1 MVFEFIILGREFF
14 LFIYLWIELPW
25 FPAGTSHRGIWSL
38 LNYINLWCLMLFCF
52 VYLCVFFFCVVVVVV
67 DFCSYLNH
75 NELKQLPEN
84 LFCCSWLFYLYV
96 TKMLY
101 MAAFSSPL
109 RSVSLIWCICLK
121 IRIQSISLAK
131 PQTLWIY

>member
-1 MVFEFIILGREFF
+1 MPNAI
-14 LFIYLWIELPW
+14 
-25 FPAGTSHRGIWSL
+25 
-38 LNYINLWCLMLFCF
+38 LFCLF
-52 VYLCVFFFCVVVVVV
+52 VCVFFCVVVVVVVV

-109 RSVSLIWCICLK
+109 RSVSLI
-121 IRIQSISLAK
+121 
-131 PQTLWIY
+131 